1 MTLSD
6 IILDESESVEV
17 SVRWN
22 PKLVPQLEDATVEVI
37 VEAAAK
43 SGPDGPATPFQANK
57 NVRQPPQRYQLHSI
71 QGAPERFHVRIPRL
85 EPGSY
90 DVRLNLENSR
100 INLDQSIA
108 SELIVQEQV
117 STELANISC
126 NRNFLEQIATRSNGR
141 VLEPWQLSELPELL
155 APQNTADSVMQ
166 EQTLWDHWVILLL
179 FFILL
184 TAEWVIRKINGLP

>member
-6 IILDESESVEV
+6 VILDETESVEV
-17 SVRWN
+17 AVRWN

-37 VEAAAK
+37 VEAAAE
-43 SGPDGPATPFQANK
+43 SGPDGAATPVHAN
-57 NVRQPPQRYQLHSI
+57 NGGRQPSQRFQLHPI

-85 EPGSY
+85 EPGNY

-100 INLDQSIA
+100 INLDQSIE

-126 NRNFLEQIATRSNGR
+126 NRNFLEQIAARSNGR
-141 VLEPWQLSELPELL
+141 VLEPWQLSELPKVL
-155 APQNTADSVMQ
+155 APVNNADSVMQ

-179 FFILL
+179 FFMLL
-184 TAEWVIRKINGLP
+184 TAEWVIRKLNGLP